1 MAGININSIMKK
13 VKAYAKDDEGKKRMD
28 QRVNELRL
36 GKNGKTDGGDYVATI
51 EDMNTAAFDMEAEA
65 KNVAKSHRLPDSILD
80 HFDSLRHGAPYYD
93 KALERYRVDIYFE
106 DNLYRPS
113 LEINDGPMKGQRTGD
128 GIDNIVSLF
137 DTGYV
142 AHGQV
147 FGLWRGHESRGVIP
161 SLMYRKPLRFME
173 EAVED
178 FNRTHFYK
186 KYHVTAILP
195 DSGDD
200 IQFYSR

>member
-1 MAGININSIMKK
+1 MAGINISSIMKK
-13 VKAYAKDDEGKKRMD
+13 VNAYAKTEEGKKRMER
-28 QRVNELRL
+28 RVDELRS
-36 GKNGKTDGGDYVATI
+36 GKDGKTDGGGYVATI
-51 EDMNTAAFDMEAEA
+51 EDMNVAASEMETEA
-65 KNVAKSHRLPDSILD
+65 RIVAQSHRLPDSVLD

-93 KALERYRVDIYFE
+93 KALGHYRVDIYFE

-113 LEINDGPMKGQRTGD
+113 LEINDGPKKGQHTGD

-147 FGLWRGHESRGVIP
+147 FGLWRGHEERGVIP
-161 SLMYRKPLRFME
+161 SLMYRRPIRFME
-173 EAVED
+173 EAVGN
-178 FNRTHFYK
+178 FNRTHIHR
-186 KYHVTAILP
+186 KYHVTPIIP
-195 DSGDD
+195 DSDGD